1 MKKILAYT
9 LALFS
14 IALVACQKWPL
25 EMLQSDQEGK
35 VTVKLG
41 FAVPEVTEETK
52 ALGETVN
59 WETDGLWVLVYENGY
74 RCEVIQA
81 ENITE
86 IDSGE
91 YTCDLTL
98 TVSENKRNLHFISMR
113 GFDADDAPFEETRLG
128 SLTSAD
134 GLDAYWQIRTVSCIP
149 YNVTGSTVW
158 TNFLSELKGPEGS
171 ITLIRNFA
179 KITVTNSAPNFTLAS
194 FKVFNTPKEGYIAPY
209 ISSGSSTGFVSSY
222 DFKSFYEVLAVYP
235 GRMPIGC
242 TLNGYDATA
251 DTDGAS
257 FTEVGVPLYF
267 YERPEPTEN
276 PAFVIIKGKFGSD
289 TWYTYYKINI
299 RDKDDKY
306 YALLRGFR
314 FKVNIKEV
322 TDRGY
327 ATVLEAF
334 NSVGSGNVSTS
345 LEFSSTTNISDNNCR
360 LFVNATSFTTIKAGT
375 IEIKYK
381 FCPDD
386 KNTGASAVANNVIDV
401 DDTGTTNGVE
411 ITVKS
416 PETGIQ
422 PAIANNVDSEPDV
435 VVDTSV
441 DSEGW
446 STITVKTNSPDNL
459 YKEQT
464 ITIRGRGTNEIAE
477 NPGTYQTTV
486 IQRDIHIIVRPALKL
501 FVEMAQPEGETYSSV
516 VPEIKGSPVT
526 VNVWMEDELPESIF
540 PINLKIEATALTL
553 TPKSGEQ
560 LPVESGQSASTTTPK
575 PTFYFVKTISYTEY
589 AAQTASNVTI
599 NAEETRKMRKSVCNF
614 ITNTAVSASDIYVS
628 HELFTTAHTNFTNTD

>member
-9 LALFS
+9 LALLS
-14 IALVACQKWPL
+14 IALVSCQKGPL
-25 EMLQSDQEGK
+25 EVQRSDQEGK

-41 FAVPEVTEETK
+41 FAVPDVTEVTK

-59 WETDGLWVLVYENGY
+59 WETDGLWVLIYENGY
-74 RCEVIQA
+74 RCEVVQA
-81 ENITE
+81 ENVTR

-113 GFDADDAPFEETRLG
+113 GFGRDDAPYEETQLG

-158 TNFLSELKGPEGS
+158 ANFLSELKGPTGS

-179 KITVTNSAPNFTLAS
+179 KVTVTNSAPNFTLAS
-194 FKVFNTPKEGYIAPY
+194 FKVFNTPNEGYIAPY
-209 ISSGSSTGFVSSY
+209 ISSGSSAGFVPGY
-222 DFKSFYEVLAVYP
+222 DSKPYADVLAEYP

-251 DTDGAS
+251 DMDGAS
-257 FTEVGVPLYF
+257 FTAAGESLYL
-267 YERPEPTEN
+267 YERPFPTES
-276 PAFVIIKGKFGSD
+276 PAFIIIKGKYGSD
-289 TWYTYYKINI
+289 TNYTYYKINI
-299 RDKDDKY
+299 RDNDDKY

-314 FKVNIKEV
+314 FKVNIGEV

-327 ATVLEAF
+327 TTVVEAF
-334 NSVGSGNVSTS
+334 NSIGSGDVSTS
-345 LEFSSTTNISDNNCR
+345 LEFSNCSNISDNNSR
-360 LFVNATSFTTIKAGT
+360 IFVNATSFTAVKAGS

-381 FCPDD
+381 FCPDNN
-386 KNTGASAVANNVIDV
+386 NTSASAVANGLIDV

-411 ITVKS
+411 ITVNA

-422 PAIANNVDSEPDV
+422 PSIANNAASEPDV

-441 DSEGW
+441 DSDGW
-446 STITVKTNSPDNL
+446 STITVRTNAPGKL

-464 ITIRGRGTNEIAE
+464 ITIRGRGINEIAE
-477 NPGTYQTTV
+477 HPGTYQTTV

-516 VPEIKGSPVT
+516 VPEIKGSPVII
-526 VNVWMEDELPESIF
+526 NVWMEDELPESIF
-540 PINLKIEATALTL
+540 PINLKIEATALSL
-553 TPKSGEQ
+553 TPKPGEQ

-575 PTFYFVKTISYTEY
+575 PVFYFVKTISYPEY
-589 AAQTASNVTI
+589 AGETASIVNI
-599 NAEETRKMRKSVCNF
+599 SADETRKMRKFVCNF

-628 HELFTTAHTNFTNTD
+628 HELFTTAHTYFSNH